1 MFNMHKVSLDT
12 IKYWLVELYVIF
24 FTGSYSVV
32 AGKILRSTITA
43 HKGLVEKF
51 KNYCERVIFL
61 HILPDAYNV
70 RNEHNIY
77 SHPQMK
83 KLRQK
88 HIGINSVLE
97 SHI

>member
-1 MFNMHKVSLDT
+1 MQLFSL
-12 IKYWLVELYVIF
+12 
-24 FTGSYSVV
+24 VV
-32 AGKILRSTITA
+32 RGQKSSTPSGIVVGKILRSTITA

-61 HILPDAYNV
+61 HILPDAYIYV
-70 RNEHNIY
+70 RSKNNIY

-88 HIGINSVLE
+88 HIGINSVLG
-97 SHI
+97 SQI